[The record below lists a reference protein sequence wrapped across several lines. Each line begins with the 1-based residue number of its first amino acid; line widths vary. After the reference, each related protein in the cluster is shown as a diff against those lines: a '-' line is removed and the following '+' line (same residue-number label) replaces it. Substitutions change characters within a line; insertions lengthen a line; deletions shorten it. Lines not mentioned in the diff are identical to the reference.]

1 MDCCSPGS
9 DCFEWIKTIAPVIV
23 TVIFGG
29 IAGAITWRQYKV
41 AHAKLKL
48 DLFERRFKIFHQTW
62 VAVSDTAINGIQDD
76 EHQGMFAPL
85 NNFGP
90 EAAFLFG
97 KDIEAYIDEI
107 GSNWFELRRI
117 QKPSNPKAAQD
128 AFREAELTNWFVEQG
143 TKGVKAKFSPYLDFS
158 NWR

>member
-1 MDCCSPGS
+1 MCCGPGTI
-9 DCFEWIKTIAPVIV
+9 CFEMMKGVPAAFV
-23 TVIFGG
+23 TLIIGG

-62 VAVSDTAINGIQDD
+62 VAVSDTAIKGTQDD
-76 EHQGMFAPL
+76 ERQGMFAPL
-85 NNFGP
+85 NNFGS

-97 KDIEAYIDEI
+97 HDIERYINEI
-107 GSNWFELRRI
+107 GRNWFELRRI
-117 QKPSNPKAAQD
+117 QNPKNKDAVAE
-128 AFREAELTNWFVEQG
+128 AFRESELTNWFVEQG

-158 NWR
+158 NWK